1 MSRLGFIDLEIL
13 FLGIKGNGNFN
24 EQDIEN
30 SNLKRLGVGR
40 ILDSLAS
47 LKERKLIDL
56 NKDGTFSITDLS
68 RHILWDEKM
77 PLWIRILRLLEIKS
91 FSIEEISK
99 FLKKTSIEVFEEIEK
114 LRKNQFVLMSPQRI
128 EEKIIKI
135 YEILPEGKEKLK
147 DVEIEGFE
155 KHNINANPQPEIE
168 IAAIV
173 NQVIKEIND
182 LEIEFKT
189 KEEITTKLSTIKEKL
204 KI

>member
-13 FLGIKGNGNFN
+13 FLGIKGDGNFN

-56 NKDGTFSITDLS
+56 NQDGNFSITDLS
-68 RHILWDEKM
+68 RYVLWDEKI

-91 FSIEEISK
+91 FSIEEISN

-114 LRKNQFVLMSPQRI
+114 LRKNQLVLMSPQRI

-147 DVEIEGFE
+147 DVEVEGFE
-155 KHNINANPQPEIE
+155 KHNISENPQPEIE
-168 IAAIV
+168 IVAIV

-182 LEIEFKT
+182 LEIELKK
-189 KEEITTKLSTIKEKL
+189 KEEIATKLSMIKEKL

>member
-56 NKDGTFSITDLS
+56 NQDGTFSITDLS
-68 RHILWDEKM
+68 RHVLWDEKM
-77 PLWIRILRLLEIKS
+77 LLWIRILRLLEIKS
-91 FSIEEISK
+91 FSIEEISN

-114 LRKNQFVLMSPQRI
+114 LRKNQLVLMSPQRI

-147 DVEIEGFE
+147 DIEVEGFE
-155 KHNINANPQPEIE
+155 KHNISKNPQPQIE
-168 IAAIV
+168 IVAIV

-182 LEIEFKT
+182 LEIELKR